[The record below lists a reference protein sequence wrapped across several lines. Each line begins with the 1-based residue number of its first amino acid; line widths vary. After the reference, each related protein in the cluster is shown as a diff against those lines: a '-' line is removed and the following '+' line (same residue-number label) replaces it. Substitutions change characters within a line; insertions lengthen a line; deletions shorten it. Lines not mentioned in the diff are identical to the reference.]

1 MKTHIF
7 LPLYFIVPDRVGF
20 ENRLFRCLST
30 HFFYRN
36 FKKRKGAFK
45 KLHKKLENI
54 DTTGWPIEHQVD
66 WHVIWAE
73 MNGYDFNQRI
83 LKSWERDPA
92 FYQTIWMYQSDV
104 PAHEGPVN
112 HALLE
117 YWQYSFPLGAND
129 KEKLYKELALI
140 PVFLKQAEKNLTGN
154 ARDLWM
160 DAVIIGLVGLGGM
173 YTIASQDKNK
183 DKKLFKALE
192 DAKKSNDKLI
202 NWLESESPK
211 KNGPSGIGKENY
223 TWYQKNVHRIPLTW
237 EEEVQLLQR
246 ELDRAWSSLNLD
258 S

>member
-7 LPLYFIVPDRVGF
+7 LLFLFIFTLLQGQSNNDKLQDLFVEWRMF
-20 ENRLFRCLST
+20 ENPPLLNGAPDYT
-30 HFFYRN
+30 KKQ

-54 DTTGWPIEHQVD
+54 DTTNWSKSAQVD
-66 WHVIWAE
+66 WQIIEAE

-154 ARDLWM
+154 ARDLWIAGINNIR
-160 DAVIIGLVGLGGM
+160 DQGAHLE
-173 YTIASQDKNK
+173 TIKKTLNTFQDKNK

-192 DAKKSNDKLI
+192 DAKKSND
-202 NWLESESPK
+202 
-211 KNGPSGIGKENY
+211 
-223 TWYQKNVHRIPLTW
+223 
-237 EEEVQLLQR
+237 
-246 ELDRAWSSLNLD
+246 
-258 S
+258 